1 MPHTVFPQEEDL
13 SPVSTQSNNN
23 MKNGKTIQ
31 DHNDKQG
38 NKMINKLG
46 LSWAKLRLATS

>member
-23 MKNGKTIQ
+23 MKNGKACQ
-31 DHNDKQG
+31 DHDNKQG
-38 NKMINKLG
+38 NKIIK
-46 LSWAKLRLATS
+46 KVTQ